1 MSAISDKL
9 AAQLAGEKNQTT
21 YAVLDGAGIPNL
33 LGQLAET
40 APPHFCLYRG
50 ALPSDVAACAPY
62 LVELVPGSPFGDW
75 VFDAVW
81 GNNCGIFAVATAGLI
96 EMRKHFRKF
105 LMVKDPDGR
114 SIYFRYYDPR
124 VLRVYLPTCNAEEA
138 DYIYGPIRNYGM
150 EDDSGDSLLKMRSDA
165 SGIQVQTIPLG

>member
-9 AAQLAGEKNQTT
+9 AVQLAGDKDQTA

-33 LGQLAET
+33 LDQLDEM

-50 ALPSDVAACAPY
+50 ALPPDVAACAPY
-62 LVELVPGSPFGDW
+62 LVELVAGSPFRQW

-81 GNNCGIFAVATAGLI
+81 GNNCGIFAVAGAGLI

-114 SIYFRYYDPR
+114 SVYFRYYDPR
-124 VLRVYLPTCNAEEA
+124 VLRVYLPTCNEEEA
-138 DYIYGPIRNYGM
+138 NYIYGPIQNYFM
-150 EDDSGDSLLKMRSDA
+150 EDDTGDGLLRIRCGDS
-165 SGIQVQTIPLG
+165 GTQVQTIPLG